1 MGQEE
6 EVYLR
11 SLRARMSMFYG
22 LLLLLIGLVAIA
34 FVKTHE
40 NDYARLTTEEFI
52 KDVKVKKDETVV
64 KYKAGNDYIVC
75 TQKTNPA
82 TVSCRFTRKTSDDE
96 P

>member
-1 MGQEE
+1 
-6 EVYLR
+6 
-11 SLRARMSMFYG
+11 MFYG